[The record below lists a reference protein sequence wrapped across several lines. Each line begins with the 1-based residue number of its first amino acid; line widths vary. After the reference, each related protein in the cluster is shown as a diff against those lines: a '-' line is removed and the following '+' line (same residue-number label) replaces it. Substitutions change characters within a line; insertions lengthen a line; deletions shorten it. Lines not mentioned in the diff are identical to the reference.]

1 MQSNGWCGKIRVSQT
16 TNYTYD
22 HSGRL
27 VRERTTS
34 IFTNGGATNK
44 SITYLYDC
52 STIVGMILNGV
63 KYFFQRNIQGDVV
76 GVYDSTGTKV
86 VGFRYDAFGRC
97 TVIGDVNLAQWCK
110 IRYRGYY
117 YDTETGLYWVQT
129 RYYNPDWCRWISSD
143 SISYLD
149 PESPHGL
156 NLYLYCGN
164 DPVNL
169 SDPSGCSGESFWDW
183 INTIFGLLNPVS
195 SAVAIGG
202 IIGAAIGGR
211 WDDVVS
217 DYNNGCLNPF
227 NQSEDVALMT
237 KVVGFYKGSTI
248 IKQDLIGTCS
258 AFGTIWAN
266 AFSDPNTVKHE
277 YGHSIQE
284 RILGISYWTRIAIPS
299 MLYYEYDKKTN
310 GTSVDYFSTPWEY
323 SADQMGGVKRN
334 FAYKQNSLKWSI
346 AENILGPV
354 VILLYF
360 LFGY

>member
-52 STIVGMILNGV
+52 NTIVGMILNGV

-129 RYYNPDWCRWISSD
+129 RYYNPDWCRWISPD

-149 PESPHGL
+149 PETPHGL

-164 DPVNL
+164 DPVNYV
-169 SDPSGCSGESFWDW
+169 DPSGHIPIDIILDVGFIIWDIINLCTKDGHKNWENWAALGFDIAFAALPYVSGGGQVVKS
-183 INTIFGLLNPVS
+183 INM
-195 SAVAIGG
+195 A
-202 IIGAAIGGR
+202 
-211 WDDVVS
+211 DDIS
-217 DYNNGCLNPF
+217 DMAKF
-227 NQSEDVALMT
+227 T
-237 KVVGFYKGSTI
+237 VVGETTVRVKSAAVVVNATDNLYDGFMSYNKLKSAGKLGHFVAEICGKADNALWLYGKLKHGYKVFDIGIDLTRVTRSGSYFMER
-248 IKQDLIGTCS
+248 LILWG
-258 AFGTIWAN
+258 W
-266 AFSDPNTVKHE
+266 
-277 YGHSIQE
+277 Q
-284 RILGISYWTRIAIPS
+284 TR
-299 MLYYEYDKKTN
+299 
-310 GTSVDYFSTPWEY
+310 
-323 SADQMGGVKRN
+323 
-334 FAYKQNSLKWSI
+334 
-346 AENILGPV
+346 NIFKALFH
-354 VILLYF
+354 LL
-360 LFGY
+360 